1 MRISRK
7 DMLFF
12 LTLIPFS
19 ISLLAILAIAILVL
33 ISRSFD
39 ALNTFGYS
47 LFTTSVWDPEHGRY
61 GLLAPIIG
69 SITTSILATATALIF
84 SVPLAILLAEYLHD
98 LVRDVLSSI
107 VELMSGVPTI
117 IYAMWASMY
126 LAPILKTYV
135 MDPLSMYISFIPI
148 FSCKPVTAFTLFS
161 AGISIGISITPYVT
175 AMIFESYESIPITYK
190 EACLGIGATRYE
202 TIKVLLSLA
211 KPAIIASVILGFA
224 RALGETTIAVTTIGN
239 SMYLGSCIFSPGYTV
254 SALIAS
260 QFSNAYLYRYA
271 ESVLYTSA
279 LVVLVIAIILSF
291 IGLSLMSRWRRR
303 VVV

>member
-1 MRISRK
+1 MKASRK

-12 LTLIPFS
+12 LTLTPFS
-19 ISLLAILAIAILVL
+19 ISLLAILVIAILIL
-33 ISRSFD
+33 ISRSFE
-39 ALNTFGYS
+39 AFNAFGLS
-47 LFTTSVWDPEHGRY
+47 LFTSSIWDPEHSRY
-61 GLLAPIIG
+61 GLLAPIVG
-69 SITTSILATATALIF
+69 SITTSILATVTALVF
-84 SVPLAILLAEYLHD
+84 SVPLAILLAEYVHD
-98 LVRDVLSSI
+98 LVRDILSSI

-135 MDPLSMYISFIPI
+135 MDPLSIYLSFIPI
-148 FSCKPVTAFTLFS
+148 FSCKPITAFTIFT

-175 AMIFESYESIPITYK
+175 AMIFESYESIPTTYR

-202 TIKVLLSLA
+202 TVKVLLSLA
-211 KPAIIASVILGFA
+211 KPAVIASIILGFA

-260 QFSNAYLYRYA
+260 QFGNAYLYRYA
-271 ESVLYTSA
+271 ESVLYSSA
-279 LVVLVIAIILSF
+279 LVVLVVAIILSF